1 MDQDKNLTS
10 FVEKF
15 VSADQSCFDAFKE
28 VNISQCSNDL
38 LRWARMMI
46 QRFRYENDINSSSNP
61 KFPNYNEKSVG
72 ILHEIEL
79 EIGKRPE
86 PHIRINRRPEDPEWD
101 ELFKFQ
107 TLFRTA
113 HNVSVAGLLRKLEL
127 PTSSTS
133 ILYRPTSSSKD
144 RTPTLRQKL
153 KQLRDHPEEFDLTTF
168 EETFKERLYDFNQ
181 RNRTVLNGFGISK
194 VRKSYVSCEEEI
206 TDLMIDTNDD
216 LDQDVTIAALRKL
229 ADDSAPN
236 LIELSMTIGFCR
248 WSFAHYL
255 QSPIN
260 INTCRGKETG
270 SIIRC

>member
-15 VSADQSCFDAFKE
+15 VSADQSCFDAFQE
-28 VNISQCSNDL
+28 INISQCSNDI

-46 QRFRYENDINSSSNP
+46 QRFCYENDIKRSSNP

-86 PHIRINRRPEDPEWD
+86 PHVRINRRPEDPEWD

-107 TLFRTA
+107 TLF
-113 HNVSVAGLLRKLEL
+113 AGLLRKLEL

-133 ILYRPTSSSKD
+133 ILYRHTSSSID
-144 RTPTLRQKL
+144 RTPKLRQKL
-153 KQLRDHPEEFDLTTF
+153 KQLRDHPDEFDLTTF

-181 RNRTVLNGFGISK
+181 RNRTVLHGLGISK
-194 VRKSYVSCEEEI
+194 LRKSYVSCEEEI

-216 LDQDVTIAALRKL
+216 LDKDVTIAALRKL
-229 ADDSAPN
+229 MDESAPN

-260 INTCRGKETG
+260 IKSFRGAGTG
-270 SIIRC
+270 SIILC